1 MVLVLDVALET
12 KTKEDARKRKL
23 FAELK
28 QQMERDLRVSM
39 RYATLNEI
47 RDADNWYHDTDNR
60 YHSSKVVAN
69 EKAKLEA

>member
-1 MVLVLDVALET
+1 MVLALDVALET

-47 RDADNWYHDTDNR
+47 RDADN
-60 YHSSKVVAN
+60 
-69 EKAKLEA
+69 